1 MPPAFNPSRTRQVAN
16 SCSGSHPFAS
26 DFTPSLASHYT
37 ASPSFPTLPL
47 FLLLSFTFLFA
58 EDCRTFAFQV
68 RLDSSPPPQLTSH
81 YPLQRKLSLPAR
93 TNTNRLDAIPTH
105 DSNTT
110 PTCATDTTP
119 TRFQYDINTIPA
131 RHHATASRPAK
142 RMAHPSLLARES
154 FAFARASHYRH
165 RTRSAHRC
173 ELHSRYRSRMSYA
186 HVHMYV
192 QM

>member
-1 MPPAFNPSRTRQVAN
+1 MLWLSSVRFRLHALARITLYRVALV
-16 SCSGSHPFAS
+16 SYS
-26 DFTPSLASHYT
+26 PSLS
-37 ASPSFPTLPL
+37 

-93 TNTNRLDAIPTH
+93 TNTNRLDTIPTH

-110 PTCATDTTP
+110 PTCATGTTP

-142 RMAHPSLLARES
+142 KVAHPSLLARES